1 MINTSLDDSKK
12 IKSIIKNMKTK
23 ISNLWIFCGFYFS
36 DVKTLDK
43 TPHRTKLNCF
53 IIDTTSSEGLR
64 HKPTNTYTKL
74 NSLR

>member
-1 MINTSLDDSKK
+1 
-12 IKSIIKNMKTK
+12 MKTK

-64 HKPTNTYTKL
+64 HKPTLTQ
-74 NSLR
+74 NSTHWDKVEFFIYLWFSFQEESWS